1 MKIKEESQK
10 GKDMIASREL
20 FDTSEKVHPIQEEE
34 FIKIERIK
42 GRLLLIG
49 AEDDVLW
56 DTAKYIRRMEE
67 RLAKR
72 EHNCEVESYIYE
84 HATHFVFPEGL
95 VKAILPVVGDLMR
108 RVFAAGRN
116 YPKECKAARVDIER
130 HVTDAIRSWGR
141 ANG

>member
-1 MKIKEESQK
+1 MGH
-10 GKDMIASREL
+10 GKVYPTNGGTPCKAG
-20 FDTSEKVHPIQEEE
+20 V
-34 FIKIERIK
+34 
-42 GRLLLIG
+42 
-49 AEDDVLW
+49 
-56 DTAKYIRRMEE
+56 
-67 RLAKR
+67 
-72 EHNCEVESYIYE
+72 HNCEVESYIYK

-95 VKAILPVVGDLMR
+95 VKAILPVVGDLMP